1 MRFFANMSSAFGP
14 RKEPKP
20 ARIRRGKIAYT
31 VTFKIE
37 AEVVSAFAGLAAQL
51 EHVGGV
57 ARCTR

>member
-1 MRFFANMSSAFGP
+1 MSSAFGP